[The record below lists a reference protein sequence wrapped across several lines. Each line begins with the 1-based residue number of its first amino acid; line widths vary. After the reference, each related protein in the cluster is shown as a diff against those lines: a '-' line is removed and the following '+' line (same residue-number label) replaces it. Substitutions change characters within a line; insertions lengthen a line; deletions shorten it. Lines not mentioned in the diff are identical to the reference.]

1 MSLTPALPVSSLY
14 TGEVI
19 HRRLAPK
26 KHFLKYRIFSLLI
39 DLDELTEL
47 DHSLLIFSL
56 DKFNL
61 ISLHQKDYGDETSS
75 IKSNICQLLITSG
88 LEEATYK
95 IYLQTM
101 PRILGYVFNPL
112 SVFFCFNKDHKLAAI
127 VYEVSNTFSQKHRY
141 VFNISKNASKVF
153 HHSCQK
159 SFYVSPFLE
168 MDLSYHFLIKP
179 PQQTYSLSIRVS
191 KGNQNILTATQ
202 HLKSKP
208 LNNNN
213 LILAFLT
220 YPLLTFKV
228 IIAIHYEALKLWLKG
243 VRIFPRN
250 QLSKNPIGFSL
261 NDK

>member
-127 VYEVSNTFSQKHRY
+127 VY
-141 VFNISKNASKVF
+141 
-153 HHSCQK
+153 
-159 SFYVSPFLE
+159 
-168 MDLSYHFLIKP
+168 
-179 PQQTYSLSIRVS
+179 
-191 KGNQNILTATQ
+191 
-202 HLKSKP
+202 
-208 LNNNN
+208 
-213 LILAFLT
+213 
-220 YPLLTFKV
+220 
-228 IIAIHYEALKLWLKG
+228 
-243 VRIFPRN
+243 
-250 QLSKNPIGFSL
+250 
-261 NDK
+261 

>member
-1 MSLTPALPVSSLY
+1 MSITPDLPVSSLY

-39 DLDELTEL
+39 DLDELKEL
-47 DHSLLIFSL
+47 DHSLILFSL

-61 ISLHQKDYGDETSS
+61 VSLYQKDYGNETSS
-75 IKSNICQLLITSG
+75 IKGNICKLLLTSG
-88 LEEATYK
+88 LEEATHK

-101 PRILGYVFNPL
+101 PRILGYAFNPL
-112 SVFFCFNKDHKLAAI
+112 SVFFCFNKNHKLAAI

-141 VFNISKNASKVF
+141 VFKISEIASKVF

-168 MDLSYHFLIKP
+168 MDLSYHFLIKQ
-179 PQQTYSLSIRVS
+179 PQKTYSISIRVS
-191 KGNQNILTATQ
+191 KGDQNILTATQ

-243 VRIFPRN
+243 IGIYPRN
-250 QLSKNPIGFSL
+250 RPSKQTIGFSL
-261 NDK
+261 NEK